1 LLGAAKAAPGVHIL
15 DIACGT
21 GALAAAAAKRGA
33 NIIGIDFA
41 PSMIAEAK

>member
-1 LLGAAKAAPGVHIL
+1 L

-21 GALAAAAAKRGA
+21 GALGAAAAKRGA

>member
-1 LLGAAKAAPGVHIL
+1 VY
-15 DIACGT
+15 GT

-41 PSMIAEAK
+41 ASMIAEAQ